1 MLIFCFIMQKL
12 SGRGTAFLEIDGAA
26 VEYDLAPGQK
36 MIVDTGY
43 LAAMSETCSIDI
55 QAVKGAKNMLFGGEG
70 FFNTI
75 ITGPGHIILQT
86 MPVSKTAM
94 CMYQYM
100 PHPSN

>member
-1 MLIFCFIMQKL
+1 MQKL

-55 QAVKGAKNMLFGGEG
+55 QAVKGAKICCSAVKAF
-70 FFNTI
+70 
-75 ITGPGHIILQT
+75 
-86 MPVSKTAM
+86 
-94 CMYQYM
+94 
-100 PHPSN
+100 

>member
-1 MLIFCFIMQKL
+1 MPAMIN
-12 SGRGTAFLEIDGAA
+12 A
-26 VEYDLAPGQK
+26 VSYTHLDVYKRQ
-36 MIVDTGY
+36 
-43 LAAMSETCSIDI
+43 IDI